1 MPSLLSEVEKNN
13 LTPLLEDLFD
23 TFARDIIVH
32 KEPKKVILN
41 QSTNSLIGYED
52 DSNQD
57 NFTYI
62 PEQQTFKAKIKYE
75 NAQDIEA
82 ARTLEGFPNLL
93 TQGIVKIKVRKDA
106 KDYISDGKVERIE
119 IDGKSFN
126 LITDAAVK
134 KFFNVTFYVY
144 FLKETK

>member
-1 MPSLLSEVEKNN
+1 MPSLLTEVEKNN

-32 KEPKKVILN
+32 KEPKKIVIN
-41 QSTNSLIGYED
+41 SSTNSLAGYD
-52 DSNQD
+52 DSSNEN

-62 PEQQTFKAKIKYE
+62 PENKTFKAKVKYE

-82 ARTLEGFPNLL
+82 SKTLEGFPNLL
-93 TQGIVKIKVRKDA
+93 TQGLVKIKVRKDA

-126 LITDAAVK
+126 LTTAAAVK

>member
-1 MPSLLSEVEKNN
+1 MSSLLTEIEKNN

-32 KEPKKVILN
+32 KEPKKIINN
-41 QSTNSLIGYED
+41 QSKNSLVGYED
-52 DSNQD
+52 ESNQE
-57 NFTYI
+57 NFTYV
-62 PEQQTFKAKIKYE
+62 PEYQTFKAKVKYE
-75 NAQDIEA
+75 NAQDLEA
-82 ARTLEGFPNLL
+82 IKTLEGFPNLL
-93 TQGIVKIKVRKDA
+93 TQGLVKIKVRKDA

-126 LITDAAVK
+126 LITSAAVK

>member
-1 MPSLLSEVEKNN
+1 MPSLLTEVEKNN

-32 KEPKKVILN
+32 KEPKKIIIN
-41 QSTNSLIGYED
+41 PSTNSLIGYD
-52 DSNQD
+52 DNSNEN
-57 NFTYI
+57 NFTYV
-62 PEQQTFKAKIKYE
+62 PEKQTFKAKVKYE

-82 ARTLEGFPNLL
+82 SKTLEGFPNLL
-93 TQGIVKIKVRKDA
+93 TQGLVKIKVRKDA

-119 IDGKSFN
+119 IDGRSFN
-126 LITDAAVK
+126 LITEAAVK
-134 KFFNVTFYVY
+134 RFFNVTFYVY